1 MANGKTAGNPAEK
14 PGGASAEKAAESGA
28 GKSSGR
34 RNGRRGRPQGGQQN
48 RPQGER
54 EGGQPDRS
62 QGGRRNVQPDK
73 PQGERLAGRRPGSS
87 GRSGNP
93 ARPSGGKTVRI
104 PAFNWTWRNYTLQL
118 SVVII
123 GIVVTFVGSDLISR
137 WSRQRQ
143 VRTVMR
149 MVVAELDVNRG
160 HLDHCCDR
168 LILDRQGMLMFDR
181 YGKDVDRIPADSLEC
196 YMSMLGST
204 QDFRPR
210 SDALEVLKTSGAIQ
224 SVRDDGLLM
233 QVLACY
239 RALEEFGREVDN
251 YNRRKQEAMDHFL
264 ANASPELLNRY
275 SSLGFREAW
284 RAMLADPLCVSF
296 VGMMANYFEYDYDD
310 YLTGDIAD
318 CRKTI
323 ASINEK
329 YRFERQDT
337 QK

>member
-1 MANGKTAGNPAEK
+1 MVKKK
-14 PGGASAEKAAESGA
+14 PFSK
-28 GKSSGR
+28 
-34 RNGRRGRPQGGQQN
+34 
-48 RPQGER
+48 
-54 EGGQPDRS
+54 
-62 QGGRRNVQPDK
+62 
-73 PQGERLAGRRPGSS
+73 
-87 GRSGNP
+87 
-93 ARPSGGKTVRI
+93 
-104 PAFNWTWRNYTLQL
+104 WTWREYALQL

-149 MVVAELDVNRG
+149 MIVGELNTNRE
-160 HLDHCCDR
+160 HLDRCCDR
-168 LILDRQGMLMFDR
+168 LILDRQGMLMFDCYER
-181 YGKDVDRIPADSLEC
+181 DVERIPADSLER

-204 QDFRPR
+204 QDFLPQ

-224 SVRDDGLLM
+224 SVRDNGLLM
-233 QVLACY
+233 QILGCY

-296 VGMMANYFEYDYDD
+296 VGMMANYFEYDYND
-310 YLTGDIAD
+310 YLTGDIGG

-323 ASINEK
+323 AAINEK
-329 YRFERQDT
+329 YRF
-337 QK
+337 